1 MTTLAH
7 AAHRLTELLDEI
19 VTGFDVTRPHV
30 LDGAQVAGD
39 PSGVVQ
45 RLADPATG
53 DPAYEY
59 PPASAD
65 LVDAAVASGIRAQR
79 AWTDMAPAERGLRLT
94 RLADL
99 LLEHASAL
107 AEAESRTVGKPI
119 REARVEVALTAS
131 VIRYFAGWAD
141 KNGGLVP
148 PTGGDLIN
156 YVTREP
162 LGVLGLLT
170 PWNAPVVTAGTNLGP
185 MLATGNAVVVKPSE
199 LTPLTT
205 AAIALLAVRAGL
217 PAGLVNVV
225 AGPGD
230 PTGRALVAH
239 EDVAKVT
246 FIGSQATGRRVA
258 ADAAARGADAVLEL
272 GGKSAQI
279 VFPDADLDRAVPAI
293 VSGIYGSAG
302 QSCTAG
308 SRLLVHEDIADTVLD
323 RVRQAAAGLR
333 PGHPADAT
341 TTLGPLVCAAHH
353 ERVRGFI
360 ERTRAAGGRVLF
372 GGERPARPGCE
383 TGYYLEPTI
392 VASDPAHE
400 LAQEEVFR
408 PVLSVMRFG
417 AESEAVALANST
429 PYDLVGS
436 VWTADIDRAF
446 RVARAVRSGVFW
458 INTYKV
464 LHPGS
469 PFGGA
474 KGSGYGRSS
483 GEAALSEYTQTR
495 SVLIKVGS
503 GEGA

>member
-1 MTTLAH
+1 MTTPAP
-7 AAHRLTELLDEI
+7 AANRLTELLDG
-19 VTGFDVTRPHV
+19 VVAGFDITSPHV
-30 LDGAQVAGD
+30 VGAEQVAGD
-39 PSGVVQ
+39 PSGTAQ
-45 RLADPATG
+45 RLTDPTTG
-53 DPAYEY
+53 APLYDYL
-59 PPASAD
+59 PASAA
-65 LVDAAVASGIRAQR
+65 LVDAAVASAARAQR
-79 AWTDMAPAERGLRLT
+79 TWARLAPAERGLRLT

-99 LLEHASAL
+99 LLEHAPVL

-119 REARVEVALTAS
+119 RETRAEMALTANS
-131 VIRYFAGWAD
+131 IRYFAGWAD
-141 KNGGLVP
+141 KNSGLVP
-148 PTGGDLIN
+148 PTGDDIVN
-156 YVTREP
+156 VVTRVP

-205 AAIALLAVRAGL
+205 AVIALLAARAGL

-230 PTGRALVAH
+230 PSGRALVAH
-239 EDVAKVT
+239 EGVAKVT
-246 FIGSQATGRRVA
+246 FIGSLGTGRRVA
-258 ADAAARGADAVLEL
+258 ADAAARGAGAVLEL

-279 VFPDADLDRAVPAI
+279 VFSDADLDRAVPAI
-293 VSGIYGSAG
+293 VSGIFGSAG

-308 SRLLVHEDIADTVLD
+308 SRLLVDERIADTVLD
-323 RVRQAAAGLR
+323 RVRQATAALV
-333 PGHPADAT
+333 PGDPVEAE
-341 TTLGPLVCAAHH
+341 TTLGPLVSAAHYD
-353 ERVRGFI
+353 RVRGFLD
-360 ERTRAAGGRVLF
+360 RARDAGGQVLA
-372 GGERPARPGCE
+372 GGGRPERAGCR
-383 TGYYLEPTI
+383 TGYFLEPTI

-400 LAQEEVFR
+400 LAREEVFG
-408 PVLSVMRFG
+408 PVLSVMRFAG
-417 AESEAVALANST
+417 EPEAIEMANAT
-429 PYDLVGS
+429 PYDLGGS

-474 KGSGYGRSS
+474 HGSGYGRSS
-483 GEAALSEYTQTR
+483 GVAALTEYTRTR
-495 SVLIKVGS
+495 SLLVKVDP